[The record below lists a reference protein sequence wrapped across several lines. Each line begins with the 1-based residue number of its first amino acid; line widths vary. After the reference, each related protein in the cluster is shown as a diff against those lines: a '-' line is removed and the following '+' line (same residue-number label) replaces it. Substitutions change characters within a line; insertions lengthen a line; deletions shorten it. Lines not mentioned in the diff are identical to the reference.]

1 MSTMW
6 QQNTIIYLQVR
17 FRYKLK
23 ITKTT
28 DQIREMTV
36 KEASDYIKELNK
48 QINGKTEIVST
59 KKLTGGAVYQVE
71 RK

>member
-1 MSTMW
+1 MSTIW

-17 FRYKLK
+17 FRHKLK
-23 ITKTT
+23 ITKTS

-48 QINGKTEIVST
+48 QINSKTEIVST
-59 KKLTGGAVYQVE
+59 KKLTGGSVYQTE